1 MSLWYAGPQVYV
13 LVFKGGWQPSQSSS
27 WWYGSEASVRDIR
40 ENQLYHWMSL
50 ISGSFGFSTTE
61 KEVILVFVPVIMTGV
76 LSFLANT
83 PCGKFCFWC
92 KIKHLPFG
100 VCVINK
106 FYFCQLNWCSGL
118 AQIWG
123 SKRLEFK
130 SQIYYLLGE

>member
-1 MSLWYAGPQVYV
+1 M
-13 LVFKGGWQPSQSSS
+13 
-27 WWYGSEASVRDIR
+27 
-40 ENQLYHWMSL
+40 
-50 ISGSFGFSTTE
+50 
-61 KEVILVFVPVIMTGV
+61 ILVFVPVIMMEV
-76 LSFLANT
+76 LSSVIFSKYLANI

-100 VCVINK
+100 VCVKNE

>member
-1 MSLWYAGPQVYV
+1 M
-13 LVFKGGWQPSQSSS
+13 
-27 WWYGSEASVRDIR
+27 
-40 ENQLYHWMSL
+40 
-50 ISGSFGFSTTE
+50 
-61 KEVILVFVPVIMTGV
+61 ILVFVPVIMMEV
-76 LSFLANT
+76 LSSVIFSKYLANI
-83 PCGKFCFWC
+83 PCG

-100 VCVINK
+100 VCVKNE